1 MKTRK
6 KREKTGE
13 KWARYGL
20 RSVKE
25 APLTKDQ
32 LADRRAAFDDFGVA
46 TDMSS
51 EQAGAGFETWEEYQR
66 SGKQATVRLK
76 SVFFEK

>member
-1 MKTRK
+1 MRTFWGIVCDTLAYL
-6 KREKTGE
+6 TGSF
-13 KWARYGL
+13 G
-20 RSVKE
+20 SN
-25 APLTKDQ
+25 P
-32 LADRRAAFDDFGVA
+32 DRRAAFDDFGVA

-76 SVFFEK
+76 SSFSEMTFFKNQI

>member
-1 MKTRK
+1 MGEIRPK
-6 KREKTGE
+6 KCEGSE
-13 KWARYGL
+13 
-20 RSVKE
+20 
-25 APLTKDQ
+25 LTQDQ

-51 EQAGAGFETWEEYQR
+51 EQAGAGFETWAEYQR

-76 SVFFEK
+76 SVFFVK